1 MKYQIE
7 RIPFPFDFVKAV
19 SAINSDGFSYTIYL
33 NSLLSDEQ
41 CENSVRLLVDE
52 INKEATE

>member
-19 SAINSDGFSYTIYL
+19 SALNSDGFSYTIYL

-41 CENSVRLLVDE
+41 CENAVRLLVDYIARSE
-52 INKEATE
+52 